1 MTDLFEVCELT
12 QKIAPHLDDENF
24 GRGQLGRA
32 LCMSRTKLF
41 RHVKAIASISPGR
54 FIRLYRLGC
63 AKLLLETTD
72 VPIREIAYRVG
83 FRDPDY
89 FSRAFRK
96 AYGMQPR
103 MLRHQ
108 PGLVA

>member
-1 MTDLFEVCELT
+1 MTDSPVYRLIQT
-12 QKIAPHLDDENF
+12 IAPHLDNEDF

-32 LCMSRTKLF
+32 LCMSRTALF
-41 RHVKAIASISPGR
+41 RYVKSVAHVSPGR
-54 FIRLYRLGC
+54 FIQRYRLHY
-63 AKLLLETTD
+63 AKTLLETTSF
-72 VPIREIAYRVG
+72 PIAEIAYRVG

-103 MLRHQ
+103 MCRKKLES
-108 PGLVA
+108 GN